1 MCWRRRR
8 GQDERYKAVCCP
20 NCCDSVAT
28 IELACI
34 YFMQMFWGGNM
45 SEWQRIT
52 LGSVST
58 KIGSGATPSGGSN
71 VYKLSGVPLI
81 RSQNILDFG
90 FSKDGLVYID
100 DNQAYEL
107 RSVTIEKN
115 DVLLNITGDSVARCC
130 VVPDGL
136 VPARV
141 NQHVAIIRLKPEL
154 ANYIFVFYLLQQMKD
169 ELLMQSEIGAT
180 RKALTK
186 GMIENLEVI
195 LPALPEQCAIAAV
208 LSSLDD
214 KIDLLHR
221 QNKTLEAMAET
232 LFRQWFVEEV
242 EEDSEECT
250 IIDLIEFNPTRKLVK
265 GSVVPYLEMASLSN
279 STFNAVGWYD
289 REFSSGTKFVNGD
302 TLLARI
308 TPCLENGKTAY
319 VTFLED
325 KQVAWGSTE
334 YIVMRPKA
342 GLHPFFAY
350 VLARNND
357 FRDYAKGCLEGSSG
371 RQRVNVDHLKNY
383 PIKRPTEQ
391 AIKEFNLVAESMV
404 PKLHLNAL
412 QIQTLEKLRDNLL
425 PKLMSGE
432 VRVDCALR

>member
-232 LFRQWFVEEV
+232 LFRQWFVEDAGEDWEDGTLGNVIYFYNGKSRPASV
-242 EEDSEECT
+242 EGGT
-250 IIDLIEFNPTRKLVK
+250 IPIYGGNGILGHTTTSNTNGVSIIVGRVGAYCGSLYVENRPIWITDNALSVK
-265 GSVVPYLEMASLSN
+265 PKITTHTSYVYYLLKSLNLNQMAQGSSHPLL
-279 STFNAVGWYD
+279 TQ
-289 REFSSGTKFVNGD
+289 
-302 TLLARI
+302 TLLNAI
-308 TPCLENGKTAY
+308 EVVIPPVGLVSEFCCLVDGLLT
-319 VTFLED
+319 
-325 KQVAWGSTE
+325 
-334 YIVMRPKA
+334 KA
-342 GLHPFFAY
+342 FC
-350 VLARNND
+350 N
-357 FRDYAKGCLEGSSG
+357 K
-371 RQRVNVDHLKNY
+371 
-383 PIKRPTEQ
+383 I
-391 AIKEFNLVAESMV
+391 
-404 PKLHLNAL
+404 

-425 PKLMSGE
+425 PKLMSRE